1 MVATFV
7 PSPSRGTVAP
17 SQFEANGLS
26 RCRGTGSKTMDG
38 FGLTEEI
45 ARLRESVRRFVDEEV
60 VPVEDDALRL
70 EHIDQLRA
78 LMASAKEQGLWA
90 LGHPEELGGGGLSL
104 LGYVYVNEVI
114 GRSPPAAVALG
125 THTLQDALMIQRY
138 GTVKQRERWLA
149 PLVDGEIFASMAMT
163 EPEVAGSD
171 PRLMRTRA
179 VRDGDEWVIEGRKWF
194 VSWADRA
201 DVATVLAKTDP
212 TASLHRQFSA
222 FLVPT
227 DTPGYTV
234 ERLIPVMG
242 EEVGIYGQIGLDQV
256 RVPDS
261 YLLGERGEGF
271 RISQARL
278 QPGRVFDCMRWLGQ
292 AERAF
297 ELMCSWANLRHVHG
311 SLLAEKGE
319 IQRYIAESAAQIQ
332 AARLMTLDTA
342 RIMDAGGSARME
354 TSLIKFSVAR
364 MLHDVVDRAIQVH
377 GAAGV
382 SGDLP
387 LERMYRQARGARL
400 YDGPDEVH
408 RMLVAREL
416 LGDLEANAPWL

>member
-1 MVATFV
+1 M
-7 PSPSRGTVAP
+7 
-17 SQFEANGLS
+17 
-26 RCRGTGSKTMDG
+26 RCHARPLDVELRTEDGKMDG
-38 FGLTEEI
+38 FGPTEEI
-45 ARLRESVRRFVDEEV
+45 AQLRESVRRFVEERV
-60 VPVEDDALRL
+60 VPVEADALRADR
-70 EHIDQLRA
+70 IDLLRE
-78 LMASAKEQGLWA
+78 LMAGAKEQGLWA

-104 LGYVYVNEVI
+104 LDYVYINEVI

-125 THTLQDALMIQRY
+125 THTLQDVLMLQRY
-138 GTVKQRERWLA
+138 GTPEQRERWLP

-171 PRLMRTRA
+171 PKLIRTTA
-179 VRDGDEWVIEGRKWF
+179 VENDRDWVLNGQKWF

-201 DVATVLAKTDP
+201 QLATVVAKTDP
-212 TASLHRQFSA
+212 VAPLHRQFSA

-227 DTPGYTV
+227 DAPGYTV

-242 EEVGIYGQIGLDQV
+242 EAEGIYGQIRLDQV
-256 RVPDS
+256 RVPDTN
-261 YLLGERGEGF
+261 LLGERGEGF

-297 ELMCSWANLRHVHG
+297 EMMCSWANLRHVHG

-319 IQRYIAESAAQIQ
+319 IQRYVAESAAQIQ

-342 RIMDAGGSARME
+342 RVMDAGGDARVE
-354 TSLIKFSVAR
+354 TSLIKFSTAR
-364 MLHDVVDRAIQVH
+364 MLQDVLDRAIQVH
-377 GAAGV
+377 GAAGI

-416 LGDLEANAPWL
+416 LGDLEASAPWM